1 MHTQLYHLSRRF
13 PEKYVGK
20 KGTRGD
26 KYINHAIIKQR
37 LLEVC
42 GGYDFRIIREIYD
55 GDTLTGCVGEL
66 RVVIDGT
73 TNVIQEYGDLEQ
85 PQNNNGA
92 NAKHC
97 ASDAFKRCAMHIGL
111 GLHVWIDEQYFLE
124 KKLLAKNETDNIY
137 KQEVVREK
145 EADLETSTNG
155 DGTSNSDIPTAS
167 TEIKDEVDGLSAP
180 FVDSTN
186 NVHIQVDEPTA
197 QKEQNKPPP
206 DEKKP
211 ETKLDKR
218 LAEIKKEKVD
228 NAKTHI
234 DEQGRKVT
242 YKYDK

>member
-1 MHTQLYHLSRRF
+1 MDSQLYQLSRRF
-13 PEKYVGK
+13 PEQYLGK
-20 KGTRGD
+20 KGDRGD
-26 KYINHAIIKQR
+26 LYINHAIIKQR
-37 LLEVC
+37 LIEVC
-42 GGYDFRIIREIYD
+42 GGYNFRVVREIYD
-55 GDTLTGCVGEL
+55 DGGTLTGCLGEL
-66 RVVIDGT
+66 TVFIDGEERVVQD
-73 TNVIQEYGDLEQ
+73 YGDVEHN
-85 PQNNNGA
+85 QNNNGA

-97 ASDAFKRCAMHIGL
+97 ASDAFKRCASHLGL
-111 GLHVWIDEQYFLE
+111 GLHVWINNQYFLDG
-124 KKLLAKNETDNIY
+124 KLSKAIDGNQLKQQQENEVDLA
-137 KQEVVREK
+137 
-145 EADLETSTNG
+145 TSTNR
-155 DGTSNSDIPTAS
+155 DETSNSDIPTAS
-167 TEIKDEVDGLSAP
+167 TEIKDEVDGLLAP